1 MREYSANTSSGIKKY
16 HLRKRKPV
24 ALFHDPCFGADHS
37 HRKLKMSFDF
47 DLTAPFLPEFS
58 TKDQSEHR
66 HKIRPVQILAPSST
80 NGFRL
85 NEGALSSVLAHTAI
99 ANKKVEL

>member
-1 MREYSANTSSGIKKY
+1 
-16 HLRKRKPV
+16 
-24 ALFHDPCFGADHS
+24 
-37 HRKLKMSFDF
+37 MSFEF

-66 HKIRPVQILAPSST
+66 HKIRPVQILAPSSS

-85 NEGALSSVLAHTAI
+85 NEGGLSSVLAHSAI
-99 ANKKVEL
+99 ANKKVISSTREVRSNSVLALKYFERPRSMASL